1 MIIFADDGRG
11 GLMRKTLAALVIAA
25 LLQTSG
31 CRWFTRQENT
41 PDPAAAK
48 IFAPGETPTEKQLVD
63 LVNERAKLVNTLKIK
78 NVHIDVVEN
87 GKSQPGVEAVL
98 VCQKQRDFRLQG
110 RAAVGSVIDI
120 GSNDKELWF
129 WFKYMEPAGVYHCS
143 YEDLDNGKAQRMP
156 FPIRPEWVIQVMGIA
171 EYNDDMSKYKL
182 TPRGGFLELQEQSV
196 SPQGQPT
203 TRVTFFNP
211 KPTAGKP
218 LIFQHR
224 LFDAKGKLVCWAEI
238 TEVQQDRGNPQIV
251 LPTRL
256 RMMWPEQKLE
266 IKMMID
272 DGFKVNDPIDPS
284 AREDLFT
291 RRNLAD
297 LPSYDLAHGPDGP
310 AGLQRA
316 GATQR

>member
-1 MIIFADDGRG
+1 MIFAGNPRG
-11 GLMRKTLAALVIAA
+11 GLMRTTLAVVVVAA
-25 LLQTSG
+25 LLQSSG
-31 CRWFTRQENT
+31 CRWFNRQDNA
-41 PDPAAAK
+41 PDAAAAK
-48 IFAPGETPTEKQLVD
+48 VFGPGEVPTEKQLVD
-63 LVNERAKLVNTLKIK
+63 LVNERAKLVNTLKIR

-110 RAAVGSVIDI
+110 KAAVGSVIDI

-143 YEDLDNGKAQRMP
+143 YDDLDNGKAQRMP

-171 EYNDDMSKYKL
+171 EYNDDLSKYKV
-182 TPRGGFLELQEQSV
+182 TSRGGFLELREQSL

-203 TRVTFFNP
+203 TRVTIFNP

-218 LIFQHR
+218 LICQH
-224 LFDAKGKLVCWAEI
+224 LLYNAEGKLVCWAEI

-256 RMMWPEQKLE
+256 RMTWPEQKLE

-291 RRNLAD
+291 RRNLD
-297 LPSYDLAHGPDGP
+297 NLPSFDLANGPDG

>member
-1 MIIFADDGRG
+1 
-11 GLMRKTLAALVIAA
+11 MRMTLAVFVIAA
-25 LLQTSG
+25 LLQSSG
-31 CRWFTRQENT
+31 CRWFSRQENA

-48 IFAPGETPTEKQLVD
+48 IFGPGETPTEKQLVD
-63 LVNERAKLVNTLKIK
+63 YVNDRAKLVNTLKIR

-110 RAAVGSVIDI
+110 KAAIGSVIDI

-143 YEDLDNGKAQRMP
+143 YDDLDNGKVQRMP
-156 FPIRPEWVIQVMGIA
+156 LPIRPEWVVQVMGIA
-171 EYNDDMSKYKL
+171 EYNDDISKYKV
-182 TPRGGFLELQEQSV
+182 TPRSGFLELREQSL

-203 TRVTFFNP
+203 TRVTIFNP

-218 LIFQHR
+218 LICQH
-224 LFDAKGKLVCWAEI
+224 LQYDAKGKLVCWAEI

-256 RMMWPEQKLE
+256 RMIWPEQKLE

-297 LPSYDLAHGPDGP
+297 LPSYDLARGPDGP
-310 AGLQRA
+310 AGVQRA